1 MRAREAA
8 FVDSGAWIALAIR
21 GDPLHARA
29 VETWRKIIGARAL
42 LYSSVPV
49 VVETFTFLDRNT
61 SRDVAFR
68 WRDSLDGI
76 VGLCILDCAAS
87 DLRDAWIWFDRPDLH
102 KLSAVDATSFVLM
115 TKNRIRRAFAFD
127 HHFAAAGFRP
137 IG

>member
-8 FVDSGAWIALAIR
+8 FIDSGAWIALAIR

-29 VETWRKIIGARAL
+29 VETWRQIISTRVL

-49 VVETFTFLDRNT
+49 IVETFTFLDRNT
-61 SRDVAFR
+61 SRDVALS

-76 VGLCILDCAAS
+76 VGLRILDCTAS
-87 DLRDAWIWFDRPDLH
+87 DLRDAWIWFERPDLH

-115 TKNRIRRAFAFD
+115 KKNGVRRAFAFD
-127 HHFAAAGFRP
+127 HHFATAGFRLL
-137 IG
+137 G

>member
-1 MRAREAA
+1 MRVREAA
-8 FVDSGAWIALAIR
+8 FIDSGAWTALAIR

-29 VETWRKIIGARAL
+29 VETWRQIISARVL

-61 SRDVAFR
+61 SRDVASS

-76 VGLCILDCAAS
+76 ADLCILDCTAS
-87 DLRDAWIWFDRPDLH
+87 DLRDAWAWFERPDLH

-115 TKNRIRRAFAFD
+115 AKNGIRRAFAFD
-127 HHFAAAGFRP
+127 HHFAAAGFRLL
-137 IG
+137 G